1 MGTPLRSKIASLSP
15 QRQSNIQAM
24 ADELIAEE
32 MTLRAVRQA
41 RQLTQAQVAKQLNI
55 GQEAVSRIESRADLH
70 LSTLTQAIQ
79 AMGGE
84 LELVVK
90 FPDRPPIKLAGFQE
104 KFDDLTAKLG

>member
-1 MGTPLRSKIASLSP
+1 MGTPLKNKIASLPP
-15 QRQSNIQAM
+15 QRQAKIKAM

-32 MTLRAVRQA
+32 MTLRALRQA
-41 RQLTQAQVAKQLNI
+41 RQLTQLQVAEQLNI
-55 GQEAVSRIESRADLH
+55 GQEAVSRMENRTDIH

-90 FPDRPPIKLAGFQE
+90 FPDRPPIKLSGFQSE
-104 KFDDLTAKLG
+104 LNEVVG